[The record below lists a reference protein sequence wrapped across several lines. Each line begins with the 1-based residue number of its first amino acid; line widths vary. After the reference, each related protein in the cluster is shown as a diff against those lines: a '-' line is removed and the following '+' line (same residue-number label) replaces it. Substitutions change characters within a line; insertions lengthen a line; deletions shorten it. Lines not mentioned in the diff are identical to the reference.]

1 MVENLDDL
9 YDLDKDL
16 QDENLD
22 ELDGDYID
30 DLDDECGCGCGCGY
44 DDDDY
49 SYESDEEEDFY
60 E

>member
-9 YDLDKDL
+9 YDLDTDL

-30 DLDDECGCGCGCGY
+30 DLDDESGCGY

>member
-1 MVENLDDL
+1 MV
-9 YDLDKDL
+9 
-16 QDENLD
+16 ENLD

>member
-9 YDLDKDL
+9 HDLDTDL

>member
-9 YDLDKDL
+9 YDLDTDL

-22 ELDGDYID
+22 E
-30 DLDDECGCGCGCGY
+30 LDDECGCGCGCGY

>member
-1 MVENLDDL
+1 MVENLDHL
-9 YDLDKDL
+9 YDLDTDL

>member
-1 MVENLDDL
+1 MV
-9 YDLDKDL
+9 
-16 QDENLD
+16 ENLD

-30 DLDDECGCGCGCGY
+30 DLDDGCGCGY

-49 SYESDEEEDFY
+49 NYESDEEEDFY

>member
-9 YDLDKDL
+9 YDLDTDL
-16 QDENLD
+16 QDEN
-22 ELDGDYID
+22 
-30 DLDDECGCGCGCGY
+30 LDDECGCGCGCGY

>member
-9 YDLDKDL
+9 HDLDTDL

-30 DLDDECGCGCGCGY
+30 DLDDGCGCGCGCGY